1 MVVVALLGIA
11 DLLAAWLVTD
21 PTVFVDLAFVLGIFH
36 LIKGISSIVGS
47 VIFGIS
53 PLWIWM
59 DLTDLLTGLTLL
71 FFWQLPW
78 LWIPLVL
85 KGTWSLFIGW

>member
-11 DLLAAWLVTD
+11 DIIAAVLVAD
-21 PTVFVDLAFVLGIFH
+21 PAVFVDLAFVLGIFH
-36 LIKGISSIVGS
+36 LIKGLASIAGS

-71 FFWQLPW
+71 FFLQLPW

-85 KGTWSLFIGW
+85 KGTWSLLTGW